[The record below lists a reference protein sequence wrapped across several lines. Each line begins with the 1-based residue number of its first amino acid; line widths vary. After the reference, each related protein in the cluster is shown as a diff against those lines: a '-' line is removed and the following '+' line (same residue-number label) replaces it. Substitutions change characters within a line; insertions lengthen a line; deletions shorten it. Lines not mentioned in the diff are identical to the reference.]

1 MQRRDA
7 IERTALNARNSRAT
21 VRMPAPVQYPLWIR
35 RGLPEDGGY
44 GRRSIKYMTAG
55 IV

>member
-1 MQRRDA
+1 MRRRDA
-7 IERTALNARNSRAT
+7 IERAALNARNSGAT
-21 VRMPAPVQYPLWIR
+21 VRLPAPVQYPLWIR
-35 RGLPEDGGY
+35 GGLPQDGGY